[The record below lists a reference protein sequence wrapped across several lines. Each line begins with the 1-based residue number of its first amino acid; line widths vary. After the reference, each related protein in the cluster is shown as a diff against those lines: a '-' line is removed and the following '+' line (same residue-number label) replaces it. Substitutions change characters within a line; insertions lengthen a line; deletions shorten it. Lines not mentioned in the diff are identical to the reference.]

1 MKGTFI
7 TFEGAEGSGKST
19 QAKLVCEYLREK
31 NKKVLELREPGGVPI
46 SEAVRKILLNV
57 RNKEMYSRCEVLL
70 YMAARAQLVDEV
82 ILPTLKRGGIVLC
95 DRYLDSTL
103 VYQGWGNGDNI
114 DVIKAIGHYAT
125 QGLQPDMT
133 LIFDIDTQEGLRRTG
148 KVKDRIEQRS
158 LQYHRRVR
166 KGYLEIA
173 KQEPQRM
180 KVINADGR
188 SKEDINKEVLLY
200 IEQVLQLR

>member
-1 MKGTFI
+1 VKGTFI